1 MNSPTF
7 KSELSPTMSPIAFGL
22 DDKSLLS
29 SPTKLKLDSGGHNAG
44 SMNSLLY
51 PTSLSKLSELSRTGR
66 SQQRMRR
73 DSDTLRSVSPIR
85 LQFQN
90 TGNGSQGCN
99 FANMN
104 APKMLKPEYLKKHS
118 TTSLPLLSAL
128 MMKGNHT
135 KANNNG
141 APSVNSST
149 TAANFD
155 DVTKIKETLD
165 LLRQEVVPKTRNKAK
180 TPEISESQLNPTE
193 PQGARNVSEANSEE
207 TVFDNPN
214 ESHTKTDIDNVDEQQ
229 YLRERA
235 SHQTLTPR
243 ILSNETNVSVES
255 EEPEVTNGI
264 NVDMLPTDR
273 NGFVQIENKNVN
285 TNRYSFISATSTDY
299 DLEWYENPNMLTKN
313 TNPRPGPMNRV
324 SSVIREDIT
333 NQNVEHQA
341 SNSSTSLEA
350 TKLDLKIKQLEL
362 EISELKL
369 QNEKLVHSINTN
381 RIIEDRLL
389 IDLIGGSH
397 ESHNSLKPTQSKDM
411 EKKVK
416 QLEKKFDSYKKVL
429 KRLKVIN
436 DSPPLL
442 KGKHKHNNKKTN
454 EHHKKNDNIQL
465 TDNRGRILR
474 ISSTELRKIDE
485 QQDSSASPSSFS
497 EFESSE
503 SFLGDDEIDEID
515 LEEAIPD
522 DKIVVKKRQDATS
535 STAST
540 TSSKKG
546 FHLNFQV
553 QVDEP
558 EKQEP

>member
-1 MNSPTF
+1 
-7 KSELSPTMSPIAFGL
+7 MSPIAFGL

-29 SPTKLKLDSGGHNAG
+29 SPTKLKLDGGNTG
-44 SMNSLLY
+44 MNSLLY

-66 SQQRMRR
+66 SQQRIRR

-90 TGNGSQGCN
+90 TGNGGQGCA

-104 APKMLKPEYLKKHS
+104 APKMLKPEFLKKGS

-128 MMKGNHT
+128 MMKSGKSKGNST
-135 KANNNG
+135 
-141 APSVNSST
+141 SSTNSSAMT
-149 TAANFD
+149 NFD

-165 LLRQEVVPKTRNKAK
+165 QLRQEVVPKTRSKVKEA
-180 TPEISESQLNPTE
+180 TPEDKSVEV
-193 PQGARNVSEANSEE
+193 RNVSEANSEK
-207 TVFDNPN
+207 TVFDNTEEIPTSSN
-214 ESHTKTDIDNVDEQQ
+214 TDEVQDEVHLLRKKTEKQVPE
-229 YLRERA
+229 A
-235 SHQTLTPR
+235 R
-243 ILSNETNVSVES
+243 ILSNETTVSAS
-255 EEPEVTNGI
+255 NNDIQEVGSSGI
-264 NVDMLPTDR
+264 NVDMLPTDK
-273 NGFVQIENKNVN
+273 NGFVQIDSKNGN

-299 DLEWYENPNMLTKN
+299 DMEWYENQNQNMITKHYN
-313 TNPRPGPMNRV
+313 HRSGPMNRI

-333 NQNVEHQA
+333 NQNIENQS

-397 ESHNSLKPTQSKDM
+397 EKQATPVKPTQSKDM

-429 KRLKVIN
+429 KKLKVIN
-436 DSPPLL
+436 DSPPPH
-442 KGKHKHNNKKTN
+442 KSKHKHGRHERN
-454 EHHKKNDNIQL
+454 NDNIQL
-465 TDNRGRILR
+465 TDSRGRILR

-497 EFESSE
+497 DFASSE
-503 SFLGDDEIDEID
+503 SFMGDDDIEDID
-515 LEEAIPD
+515 LDDSISE
-522 DKIVVKKRQDATS
+522 DKIVVKKRQDAVS

-558 EKQEP
+558 EKKE